1 MLAKMYLTNFLSFK
15 ERTEIDLTASK
26 YSILGK
32 TNVYKSEILKGA
44 LFIGPNASGK
54 SNALKGLSFIIK
66 MIKGEAS
73 DEEIDELEE
82 ASALKDI
89 SHMPARVKC
98 AVLGWHT
105 LEEMLNDEV

>member
-73 DEEIDELEE
+73 DEEIDELEFPSLE
-82 ASALKDI
+82 TSKRGDGPCNQPSLED
-89 SHMPARVKC
+89 ARS
-98 AVLGWHT
+98 
-105 LEEMLNDEV
+105 

>member
-1 MLAKMYLTNFLSFK
+1 MFIYQFLK
-15 ERTEIDLTASK
+15 RRGERTEFDFTASK
-26 YSILGK
+26 YSILEK
-32 TNVYKSEILKGA
+32 TNITDNETLKGA

-54 SNALKGLSFIIK
+54 SNALKGLSFLIK

-105 LEEMLNDEV
+105 LEEMLNDEA